1 MHSPVPDQPD
11 YSDLPATPAVPA
23 ELTALRTRYQQE
35 RDKRLRSD
43 GNDQYLRMKDGYA
56 SLQDDPFMPVTP
68 RAALADRVEVLIIG
82 GGFSGLIAAARLKQA
97 GIGDVRIIE
106 RAGDFGG
113 TWYWNRYPGAQCD
126 IESYIY
132 LPLLEELGYLPQK
145 KYSDAAEIF
154 AHCRAIGRHF
164 RLYDKACF
172 HTMVKTLHWDETARC
187 WQVTTDRGDH
197 MAAGFICLADGPVSQ
212 PKLPGIEGIDSFRG
226 KIFHSSRW
234 DYAYTGGDATGGMER
249 LRDKRVGIIGT
260 GATAIQ
266 CVPFLAESAGELL
279 VFQRTPSSVFARNN
293 QLTDARWAASLS
305 SGWQQPRMREFEH
318 VVHGGNAEPNDAGDG
333 VAQLMRRL
341 YSSDQPAAAGPQAP
355 AQAALRMEL
364 RDLQLM
370 DELRARVDDI
380 VADPATA
387 AALKPWYRLLCKRP
401 CFNDAYLQAFNRP
414 NVRLVDTDG
423 KGVERLS
430 GDSVIVGGRAYA
442 IDCLILATGF
452 EIGTA
457 YPERSGFEVF
467 GRDGLTL
474 TDKWSTGMRTL
485 HGLQTAG
492 FPNCFFVG
500 VTQGGYTANFSHML
514 CEQGTH
520 IAYIV
525 SEAKRRGMPVV
536 ETTPEGESA
545 WVDIINSFGAGDPA
559 YRQQC
564 TPGYYNNEG
573 RPEEASARVKTALFY
588 GGGTAQFFDLL
599 KEWRNEGGME
609 GMTLRA

>member
-1 MHSPVPDQPD
+1 MFMDNSTAAQPD
-11 YSDLPATPAVPA
+11 SPSSASP
-23 ELTALRTRYQQE
+23 ELAASRARYLQE

-43 GNDQYLRMKDGYA
+43 GNEQYLRMADGYA
-56 SLQDDPFMPVTP
+56 SLQADPFMPVTP
-68 RAALADRVEVLIIG
+68 RAALSDTVEVLIIG
-82 GGFSGLIAAARLKQA
+82 GGFSGLITAARLKQA
-97 GIGDVRIIE
+97 GIEEVRIIE

-132 LPLLEELGYLPQK
+132 LPLLEELGYVPQK

-154 AHCRAIGRHF
+154 SHCRAIGRHF

-172 HTMVKTLHWDETARC
+172 HTMVETLHWDEAARC
-187 WQVTTDRGDH
+187 WQVKTDRGDR
-197 MAAGFICLADGPVSQ
+197 MAAAFICLADGPVSQ
-212 PKLPGIEGIDSFRG
+212 PKLPGIAGIDSFRG

-234 DYAYTGGDATGGMER
+234 DYAYTGGDAAGGMER

-293 QLTDARWAASLS
+293 QPTDASWAASLQA
-305 SGWQQPRMREFEH
+305 GWQQQRMREFEH
-318 VVHGGNAEPNDAGDG
+318 VVHGGNAVPNDAGDG
-333 VAQLMRRL
+333 VVQLMRRL
-341 YSSDQPAAAGPQAP
+341 YGIEQAAAQQTP
-355 AQAALRMEL
+355 AQAALQMEQ

-370 DELRARVDDI
+370 NELRARVDDI
-380 VADPATA
+380 VADPVTA
-387 AALKPWYRLLCKRP
+387 AALKPWYRLMCKRP

-414 NVRLVDTDG
+414 NVRLIDTDG

-430 GDSVIVGGRAYA
+430 GDSVIVGGHSHAV
-442 IDCLILATGF
+442 DCLILATGF

-525 SEAKRRGMPVV
+525 SEAKRRGMRVA
-536 ETTPEGESA
+536 EATAAGEDA
-545 WVDIINSFGAGDPA
+545 WVDIINSFGAGDPT
-559 YRQQC
+559 YRQEC

-573 RPEEASARVKTALFY
+573 RPEDASARVKTALFY
-588 GGGTAQFFDLL
+588 GGGTARFFDLL
-599 KEWRNEGGME
+599 KDWRTQGAMAGV
-609 GMTLRA
+609 TLRS